1 MPVVTSSPTWPDRE
15 LKADEQRQ
23 AAESLQVSAENVDG
37 AAVVSAVGEVDSLTA
52 HLLRDEL
59 TRQFDTAPARV
70 VVDLSKIEFLGSVGL
85 SALVAAAERGS
96 ASGIALHLVAGRTVR
111 RVIDATGLHPVLTVY
126 DDLAS
131 ALAA

>member
-1 MPVVTSSPTWPDRE
+1 MTSSPTWPERE

-23 AAESLQVSAENVDG
+23 AADSLQVSAETVDG

-59 TRQFDTAPARV
+59 TRQLDATPSRL
-70 VVDLSKIEFLGSVGL
+70 VVDLSRIDFLGSVGL

-96 ASGIALHLVAGRTVR
+96 AGGTALHLVAGRTVR
-111 RVIDATGLHPVLTVY
+111 RVIDATGLHPVLTVH
-126 DDLAS
+126 DDLAA
-131 ALAA
+131 ALAG